1 MENAGYVTEKQPG
14 RETDKLQD
22 KVQPEKLVQPLME
35 WYDKNARIL
44 PWRETPTPYR
54 VWISEIMLQQ
64 TRVEAVKPYYER
76 FMRRL
81 PDVEALAGIEEEELL
96 KLWEGL
102 GYYNRAR
109 NLQKAAVK
117 VMREHGGKMPDSYE
131 ELLKLPGIGS
141 YTAGA
146 ISSIA
151 FGHARPAVD
160 GNVLRILSRALCYE
174 KDVLSQSAKNEME
187 SLVQSLIPEDRPGAF
202 NQALMELGATVC
214 VPNGAPHCSGCPWE
228 KLCLAHENGCE
239 SAYPHKAAKKARI
252 IEDYTIL
259 IIQDADK
266 TAIRKR
272 PDKGLLAGM
281 YEFPWIR
288 GFCTEQ
294 EVLENVKKMGYAPIY
309 IKKLRESKHIFTH
322 REWHMQGYAV
332 RVDELTTKPETELI
346 FAEGTETEKKYPMP
360 AAFCAYTE
368 YLNIRLG
375 NSRFQ

>member
-1 MENAGYVTEKQPG
+1 MKEQLE
-14 RETDKLQD
+14 R
-22 KVQPEKLVQPLME
+22 LVQPLME

-44 PWRETPTPYR
+44 PWRESPTPYR
-54 VWISEIMLQQ
+54 VWVSEIMLQQ

-76 FMRRL
+76 FMKRL
-81 PDVEALAGIEEEELL
+81 PDIPSLAMAPEDELL

-109 NLQKAAVK
+109 NLQKAAVRI
-117 VMREHGGKMPDSYE
+117 MEQHGGEMPSDYE
-131 ELLKLPGIGS
+131 ELLALPGIGS

-146 ISSIA
+146 IASIA
-151 FGHARPAVD
+151 FGAPQPAVD

-187 SLVQSLIPEDRPGAF
+187 DLVRGMIPKERAGAF

-214 VPNGAPHCSGCPWE
+214 VPNGAPHCEKCPWE
-228 KLCLAHENGCE
+228 KLCLAHKKGYET
-239 SAYPHKAAKKARI
+239 AYPHKAKKKARV

-259 IIQDADK
+259 VIQDADK

-272 PDKGLLAGM
+272 PEKGLLAGM
-281 YEFPWIR
+281 YEFPWVS
-288 GFCTEQ
+288 GFCTEE
-294 EVLENVKKMGYAPIY
+294 EVLEIVKGMGYAPIY
-309 IKKLRESKHIFTH
+309 IKELTKSKHIFSH
-322 REWHMQGYAV
+322 KEWHMKGYAV
-332 RVDELTTKPETELI
+332 RVDELTEKPETELL
-346 FAEGTETEKKYPMP
+346 FAEGGETEEKYPMP

-375 NSRFQ
+375 NARFQ

>member
-1 MENAGYVTEKQPG
+1 MTDRNEPG
-14 RETDKLQD
+14 RETDK
-22 KVQPEKLVQPLME
+22 VEAEKLVKPLME

-76 FMRRL
+76 FMKRL
-81 PDVEALAGIEEEELL
+81 PDIEALAEIGEEELL

-109 NLQKAAVK
+109 NLQKAAVII
-117 VMREHGGKMPDSYE
+117 MEEYDGRMPDSYE
-131 ELLKLPGIGS
+131 ALLELPGIGS

-151 FGHARPAVD
+151 FGHAKPAVD
-160 GNVLRILSRALCYE
+160 GNVLRIIARALCYE
-174 KDVLSQSAKNEME
+174 KDVLSQTARKEME
-187 SLVQSLIPEDRPGAF
+187 SLVQGMIPEKRPGAF

-214 VPNGAPHCSGCPWE
+214 VPNGAPHCEACPWE
-228 KLCLAHENGCE
+228 SLCMAHRNCCE
-239 SAYPHKAAKKARI
+239 SAYPHKTPKKART

-259 IIQDADK
+259 ILQDADK

-288 GFCTEQ
+288 GFCTEE
-294 EVLENVKKMGYAPIY
+294 EVLAYVKKMGYAPIY

-322 REWHMQGYAV
+322 KEWHMQGYAV
-332 RVDELTTKPETELI
+332 RVDELTRRPETELI
-346 FAEGTETEKKYPMP
+346 FAEGTETEKRYPMP